1 MARGARGPPAGY
13 CGAESSG
20 HVQIDPDLS
29 RHSLSRFPHGA
40 PSPPHSR
47 PSPSRAFSVLRQD
60 TSVLRRTPSPF
71 AGCSSSSIVDSAAIQ
86 AGTGLVKKKGF
97 KGSFA
102 EAGASA
108 KTFAVLS
115 GVHSL
120 VICFLKRMRGKDAV
134 INAGVAGCCTGLALS
149 FPVSVRF
156 LFEDVTCPP
165 EDFNEKLLSSANYI
179 TKRQAIKL
187 LGEMLLDRSNSA
199 VMLRYV
205 SSKDNLMIL
214 MNLLRWFLSKVLG
227 YGSTFMLSLTHAA
240 LAAWFQLIDYPY
252 ADILMD
258 HMKVCH
264 NDAKK
269 MRKLDTFMSW
279 KDLRRWFQ
287 LYTIQRAQEILRM

>member
-1 MARGARGPPAGY
+1 M
-13 CGAESSG
+13 CKSS
-20 HVQIDPDLS
+20 P
-29 RHSLSRFPHGA
+29 
-40 PSPPHSR
+40 
-47 PSPSRAFSVLRQD
+47 
-60 TSVLRRTPSPF
+60 T
-71 AGCSSSSIVDSAAIQ
+71 SAAILFCDSRTEPRPLPIRGP
-86 AGTGLVKKKGF
+86 ALVEPSLFSG
-97 KGSFA
+97 
-102 EAGASA
+102 
-108 KTFAVLS
+108 KTPLFSDEPPLHLQGAVLPPS
-115 GVHSL
+115 SIQRRFKQVDELHEPNVGSVVSL
-120 VICFLKRMRGKDAV
+120 ANICTKPLIDD
-134 INAGVAGCCTGLALS
+134 CSTLS
-149 FPVSVRF
+149 VLQF
-156 LFEDVTCPP
+156 CA
-165 EDFNEKLLSSANYI
+165 DFNEKLLSSANYI

-199 VMLRYV
+199 VMMRYV

-214 MNLLRWFLSKVLG
+214 MNLLRVQWFLSKVLG

-252 ADILMD
+252 ADILID